1 MSLKSALKADN
12 TTIMGRTQGVKN
24 GKISQYLQ
32 RATKVPLRG
41 MGPVCSFLW
50 WTQACPSGHGPPLS
64 PATRPP
70 CPLLPSPIHLQLRR
84 CLLVLSTAQDMSSW
98 GCFRNCCVSLCRR
111 GCIRSIHQVKQG
123 GGYINVSL
131 QALTL
136 LPCCWLNHC
145 TQYNVTLCA
154 TKTFGPSMN

>member
-70 CPLLPSPIHLQLRR
+70 VLSFRHQSIFNSDAAFLSFQRHKTCPLGDVFEI
-84 CLLVLSTAQDMSSW
+84 VV
-98 GCFRNCCVSLCRR
+98 F
-111 GCIRSIHQVKQG
+111 
-123 GGYINVSL
+123 
-131 QALTL
+131 
-136 LPCCWLNHC
+136 HC
-145 TQYNVTLCA
+145 A
-154 TKTFGPSMN
+154 GEGAFGPYIKLNKVAGTSMSASRH